1 MLLKFQLLIRKK
13 LSPVFL
19 VHLFMYSH
27 DYIMSFVSQVAQASI
42 NMQKIRNFEYA
53 IPSIEEQYE
62 FEKFV
67 QQVDK
72 SRFITLKENKES
84 EIL

>member
-1 MLLKFQLLIRKK
+1 
-13 LSPVFL
+13 
-19 VHLFMYSH
+19 
-27 DYIMSFVSQVAQASI
+27 MSFVSQVAQASI